1 MYLAL
6 FYLVLPC
13 LAAIWARGMH
23 ARRRDG
29 ADGRSVFF
37 PLLVI
42 SEQWNIRVF
51 WVLGTFWM
59 QFLEGFWKIPGWF
72 LNPKFLK
79 NLNLC
84 VMHLN
89 LLVLPLRGDVSFALP
104 LGLGPNASRRAPPC
118 MTSCSYDPN
127 TCVLAWPVGR
137 CGNGRLDGPWGK
149 PVGRANSWVEPLLGP
164 PYRVGRRWTLGWP
177 LGRRSWSED
186 RGDCGF
192 EMALGAEQLRP
203 AFMVRRSG
211 ALEMPGGAPVAL
223 YRGSVG
229 PVWTTQGLRGP

>member
-89 LLVLPLRGDVSFALP
+89 LLVLPLRGDVFICLTAWPWAERVSTCPP
-104 LGLGPNASRRAPPC
+104 LHDVVLIRPQHLC
-118 MTSCSYDPN
+118 SCVARGAVRQWP
-127 TCVLAWPVGR
+127 AGWPVGQAR
-137 CGNGRLDGPWGK
+137 G
-149 PVGRANSWVEPLLGP
+149 ANSWVEPLLGP

-203 AFMVRRSG
+203 AFMVRRRG
-211 ALEMPGGAPVAL
+211 ALEMPEGAPVAL